1 MTLEAAIQENTSALR
16 DLIAAIKAGV
26 PISATQIAAVAAE
39 ASVAQQEANTEKKP
53 PATSAKTIT
62 AAAPPTPPTAEAAAD
77 EPESKGEN
85 SAPVQAG
92 DKGGGSP
99 QVSAVQTA
107 AEPAT
112 AGGNQSAAADDAE
125 VPTYQAT
132 ADAVTKLARVKGHD
146 AAVAVLSKFSAVKLP
161 GVKPEQFA
169 AVIAACNQAMEG

>member
-1 MTLEAAIQENTSALR
+1 MFPVTVTIQNQAQLQAVMMALSVGNESRIPVSVEAAESVK
-16 DLIAAIKAGV
+16 DAA
-26 PISATQIAAVAAE
+26 
-39 ASVAQQEANTEKKP
+39 EKKP
-53 PATSAKTIT
+53 RATSAKTIT
-62 AAAPPTPPTAEAAAD
+62 ATAHTPRTAEVGAAD
-77 EPESKGEN
+77 APESKGEN

-92 DKGGGSP
+92 DQESGSP
-99 QVSAVQTA
+99 QVAAVQTA

-132 ADAVTKLARVKGHD
+132 ADAVTKLARVKGRD

-161 GVKPEQFA
+161 DVKPEQFA